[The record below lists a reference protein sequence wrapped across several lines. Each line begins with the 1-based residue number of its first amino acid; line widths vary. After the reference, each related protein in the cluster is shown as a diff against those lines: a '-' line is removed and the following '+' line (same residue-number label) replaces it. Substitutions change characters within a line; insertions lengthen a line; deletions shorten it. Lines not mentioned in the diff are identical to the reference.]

1 VRVCRGDAL
10 AKETDLCRIVGA
22 HMTIKTL
29 LFSTLYPSSIRPSHG
44 IFVET
49 RLRHLLSSGE
59 VQTRVV
65 APVPWFPSTHDRFGR
80 WAKMARTPQYERRN
94 GVEVWHP
101 RYPLP
106 PKIGTS
112 VAPLSLALGARKTVA
127 RLLAE
132 GDFDLFD
139 AHYYYPD
146 GAAAALLSRWF
157 DKPFVITA
165 RGTDLNL
172 MPEFAIPRRWIKWT
186 KSQAAASAFVC
197 QALRKPLEEIG
208 GSQGREC
215 VLRNGVDLELFQRH
229 DPQAS
234 RTRLGIPAGRW
245 LVSVGHLVPRK
256 GHDIVI
262 ESLALLPSDTKLA
275 IVGDG
280 PERKRLERLAQS
292 LGLTERVWM
301 AGAKPQAELPFWY
314 SAAEALILCST
325 REGWPNVLLEAM
337 ACGTP
342 VVATAVWGTPEVVS
356 TPVVGRLI
364 EDRTPAGLARAV
376 LDLISSPKQ
385 PEAVRRYATSFSWQ
399 ETTKGQIDLFREV
412 LDSERNARRG

>member
-1 VRVCRGDAL
+1 MR
-10 AKETDLCRIVGA
+10 
-22 HMTIKTL
+22 TL
-29 LFSTLYPSSIRPSHG
+29 LFSTLYPSSVRPNHG

-49 RLRHLLSSGE
+49 RLRHLLSSGA

-65 APVPWFPSTHDRFGR
+65 APVPWFPSTHERFGR

-112 VAPLSLALGARKTVA
+112 VAPLLLALGARNTVA

-157 DKPFVITA
+157 KKPFVITA
-165 RGTDLNL
+165 RGTDLTL
-172 MPEFAIPRRWIKWT
+172 LPQLAIPRRWIKWT
-186 KSQAAASAFVC
+186 KSQAAASAFVS
-197 QALRKPLEEIG
+197 QALKNTLDEIG
-208 GSQGREC
+208 GPKSRER

-234 RTRLGIPAGRW
+234 RTRLGLSAGRW
-245 LVSVGHLVPRK
+245 LVSVGNLVPLK

-262 ESLALLPSDTKLA
+262 RSLASLPDDTKLA

-280 PERKRLERLAQS
+280 PERNRLERLARD
-292 LGLTERVWM
+292 LGLSERVLI
-301 AGAKPQAELPFWY
+301 AGPKPQAELPFWY
-314 SAAEALILCST
+314 SAAECLLLCSS

-342 VVATAVWGTPEVVS
+342 VVATAVWGIPEVVS

-364 EDRTPAGLARAV
+364 EERTPSALARAV
-376 LDLISSPKQ
+376 LELIGSPKQ
-385 PEAVRRYATSFSWQ
+385 PEAVRRYASSFSWQ
-399 ETTKGQIDLFREV
+399 ETTKGQIDLFREI

>member
-1 VRVCRGDAL
+1 MVIR
-10 AKETDLCRIVGA
+10 
-22 HMTIKTL
+22 TL
-29 LFSTLYPSSIRPSHG
+29 LFSTLYPSSVRPNHG

-49 RLRHLLSSGE
+49 RLRHLLSSGA

-80 WAKMARTPQYERRN
+80 WAKMARTPHHERRN

-112 VAPLSLALGARKTVA
+112 VAPLLLALGARKTVA
-127 RLLAE
+127 HLLAE

-146 GAAAALLSRWF
+146 GAAAALLSRWLN
-157 DKPFVITA
+157 KPFVITA
-165 RGTDLNL
+165 RGTDLTL
-172 MPEFAIPRRWIKWT
+172 LPQFAIPRRWIKWT
-186 KSQAAASAFVC
+186 KSQAAASAFVS
-197 QALRKPLEEIG
+197 QALKKTLDEIG
-208 GSQGREC
+208 GPKSRER

-234 RTRLGIPAGRW
+234 RKRLGLSAGRW
-245 LVSVGHLVPRK
+245 LVSVGNLVPLK

-262 ESLALLPSDTKLA
+262 RSLASLPDDTKLA

-280 PERKRLERLAQS
+280 PERTRLERLAGD
-292 LGLTERVWM
+292 LGLSERVSI

-314 SAAEALILCST
+314 SAAECLILCST

-342 VVATAVWGTPEVVS
+342 VVATAVWGIPEVVS
-356 TPVVGRLI
+356 TPVAGRLI
-364 EDRTPAGLARAV
+364 GERTPSAVARAV
-376 LDLISSPKQ
+376 LELIGSPKQ
-385 PEAVRRYATSFSWQ
+385 PEAVRRYASSFTWQ
-399 ETTKGQIDLFREV
+399 ETTNGQIDLFREV
-412 LDSERNARRG
+412 LDSEPNARRG

>member
-1 VRVCRGDAL
+1 MVIR
-10 AKETDLCRIVGA
+10 
-22 HMTIKTL
+22 TL
-29 LFSTLYPSSIRPSHG
+29 LFSTLYPSSVRPNHG

-49 RLRHLLSSGE
+49 RLRHLLSSGA

-80 WAKMARTPQYERRN
+80 WAKMARTPQYEQRN

-112 VAPLSLALGARKTVA
+112 LAPLLLALGARKTVA

-165 RGTDLNL
+165 RGTDLTL
-172 MPEFAIPRRWIKWT
+172 LPQFAMPRRWIKWT
-186 KSQAAASAFVC
+186 KSQAAASAFVS
-197 QALRKPLEEIG
+197 QALKKTWDEIG
-208 GSQGREC
+208 GPKSRER

-234 RTRLGIPAGRW
+234 RTRLGLSAGRW
-245 LVSVGHLVPRK
+245 LVSVGNLVPLK
-256 GHDIVI
+256 GHDVAIR
-262 ESLALLPSDTKLA
+262 SLASLPDDTKLA

-280 PERKRLERLAQS
+280 PERNRLERLARD
-292 LGLTERVWM
+292 LGLSERVLI

-314 SAAEALILCST
+314 SAAECLILCST

-342 VVATAVWGTPEVVS
+342 VVATAVWGIPEVVS
-356 TPVVGRLI
+356 TPVAGRLI
-364 EDRTPAGLARAV
+364 GERTPSALARAILELV
-376 LDLISSPKQ
+376 GGPKQ
-385 PEAVRRYATSFSWQ
+385 PEAVRRYASSFSWQ
-399 ETTKGQIDLFREV
+399 ETTNGQIDLFREV
-412 LDSERNARRG
+412 LDSELNARRG

>member
-1 VRVCRGDAL
+1 MNDHA
-10 AKETDLCRIVGA
+10 
-22 HMTIKTL
+22 TIKTL
-29 LFSTLYPSSIRPSHG
+29 LFSTLYPSSVRPNHG

-49 RLRHLLSSGE
+49 RLRHLLSSDA

-65 APVPWFPSTHDRFGR
+65 APVPWFPSTHSAFGQ
-80 WAKMARTPQYERRN
+80 WATMARTPTYEQRN
-94 GVEVWHP
+94 GIDVWHP

-106 PKIGTS
+106 PKIGTN
-112 VAPLSLALGARKTVA
+112 VAPLLLALGARATIA

-132 GDFDLFD
+132 RDFDLFD

-157 DKPFVITA
+157 NKPFVITA

-172 MPEFAIPRRWIKWT
+172 LPKFAIPKRWIKWT

-197 QALRKPLEEIG
+197 QALKKSLSDIG
-208 GSQGREC
+208 GPEGRER

-229 DPQAS
+229 DPETS
-234 RTRLGIPAGRW
+234 RTRLGLSAGRW
-245 LVSVGHLVPRK
+245 IVSVGHLIPRK
-256 GHDIVI
+256 GHDIAI
-262 ESLALLPSDTKLA
+262 KSLALLPNDTKLA

-280 PERKRLERLAQS
+280 PARGHLERLVQT
-292 LGLTERVWM
+292 LGLAKRMVF
-301 AGAKPQAELPFWY
+301 AGSRPQVELPFWY
-314 SAAEALILCST
+314 SAAEVLTLCST

-356 TPVVGRLI
+356 TPLVGRLI
-364 EDRTPAGLARAV
+364 HERTAPALAQAILEIMSR
-376 LDLISSPKQ
+376 PKQ
-385 PEAVRRYATSFSWQ
+385 PEAVRHYASSFSWQ
-399 ETTKGQIDLFREV
+399 ETTQGQIDLFREV
-412 LDSERNARRG
+412 LNSERNALRT